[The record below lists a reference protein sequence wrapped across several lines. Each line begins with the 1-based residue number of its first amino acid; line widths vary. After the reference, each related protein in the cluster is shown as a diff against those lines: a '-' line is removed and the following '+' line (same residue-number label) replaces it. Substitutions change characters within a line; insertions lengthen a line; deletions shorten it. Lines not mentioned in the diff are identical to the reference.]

1 MKHYIVWNKNKSEGV
16 VFEDMRD
23 ALHASN
29 EDCMSNFTS
38 SLADH
43 FKESYL
49 DDEEGVLE
57 MQTVD
62 LSILKTFDNIRS
74 WATTRNLD
82 NPDRRAQQMLKL
94 TEEAGELA
102 GGIAKQKEEV
112 VKDSI
117 GDCVVVLT
125 ILAMQSGLTIED
137 CIEHAY
143 NEIANRTGRTVGGVF
158 VKDEV

>member
-1 MKHYIVWNKNKSEGV
+1 MNGFN
-16 VFEDMRD
+16 
-23 ALHASN
+23 L
-29 EDCMSNFTS
+29 
-38 SLADH
+38 
-43 FKESYL
+43 
-49 DDEEGVLE
+49 
-57 MQTVD
+57 
-62 LSILKTFDNIRS
+62 IRQ
-74 WATTRNLD
+74 WATARNLD

-94 TEEAGELA
+94 TEEVGELA

-143 NEIANRTGRTVGGVF
+143 NEIANRTGRTIDGVF
-158 VKDEV
+158 VKDEA